1 MNHFSPLIATLAL
14 VVGLGAC
21 AQSPFGTADA
31 PTGSDP
37 STPIV
42 ERYRLSGGDVVRI
55 DVFGEPDLSLD
66 ATLEPDGSI
75 NYPLLGRLS
84 ASGLTSSGLEKQLV
98 ERLKA
103 GYLHNPQVRVRV
115 VQFQPIY
122 IIGQVR
128 KSGAYPY
135 SPGLTVEQAL
145 ALAGG
150 MTALASTR
158 RIFVQPKGGDE
169 LTRQRSGLDTA
180 LRPGDTLIV
189 EEGLF

>member
-1 MNHFSPLIATLAL
+1 M
-14 VVGLGAC
+14 
-21 AQSPFGTADA
+21 
-31 PTGSDP
+31 
-37 STPIV
+37 V
-42 ERYRLSGGDVVRI
+42 ERYQLSAGDVVRI

-75 NYPLLGRLS
+75 NYPLLGRV
-84 ASGLTSSGLEKQLV
+84 AAQGLTSSGLEQQLIA
-98 ERLKA
+98 RLKA
-103 GYLHNPQVRVRV
+103 GYLRSPQVRVRV

-135 SPGLTVEQAL
+135 TPGLTVEQAL

-158 RIFVQPKGGDE
+158 RIFVQPRGSDE
-169 LTRQRSGLDTA
+169 SKRQRLSLDGA